1 MSYFKKMFRDFPSS
15 QVVKNMPGN
24 AGALG
29 SIPGPGTKI
38 PHELE
43 QLSLHATTREKPVH
57 SNRRSCMWQLR
68 PDAATYISLK
78 KDL

>member
-1 MSYFKKMFRDFPSS
+1 M
-15 QVVKNMPGN
+15 VKNMPGN

-29 SIPGPGTKI
+29 LIPGPGTKI

-57 SNRRSCMWQLR
+57 SNRRCCMWQLR
-68 PDAATYISLK
+68 PDAATYIKERS
-78 KDL
+78 